1 MRNLTSSTPCSV
13 YSEDDP
19 FTSYVQAFLAAAALG
34 SLFYKRSLESPRRP
48 LRTWS
53 LDVSKL
59 GLGAVYAHL
68 CNMAVAKGLG
78 TFAGTGLQDECAWY
92 AMNYF
97 VDTSFGLL
105 LSLLLVSVLRS
116 VASSKPYP
124 RLRDQGVYPE
134 GREGW
139 LTFRDQTFAWLCI
152 LTLVK
157 AVLCGFLW
165 LFAPF
170 FAVVGEVAFR
180 PFQGHNQAEL
190 VFVMIV
196 LPGVLNVMYFWV
208 ADSYMK
214 G

>member
-78 TFAGTGLQDECAWY
+78 TFAGTGLQDE
-92 AMNYF
+92 
-97 VDTSFGLL
+97 VRGEQHTHTHTTHTHTHTHTTHTHTT
-105 LSLLLVSVLRS
+105 
-116 VASSKPYP
+116 P
-124 RLRDQGVYPE
+124 QG
-134 GREGW
+134 GGGQRTG
-139 LTFRDQTFAWLCI
+139 
-152 LTLVK
+152 
-157 AVLCGFLW
+157 G
-165 LFAPF
+165 
-170 FAVVGEVAFR
+170 
-180 PFQGHNQAEL
+180 
-190 VFVMIV
+190 
-196 LPGVLNVMYFWV
+196 
-208 ADSYMK
+208 
-214 G
+214 